1 MTPQQW
7 RMRAARRTTT
17 NVYSLVNNAVSVGSK
32 TAPAVTAAINTT
44 GANLIVVG
52 LSYVNVGTLSDS
64 NGNVWTP
71 RTAYTMAGG
80 FASLQLFYCYSPIVG
95 AGHTF
100 TYSGG
105 DTMTVGAMA
114 FSGAVAAPFDVESG
128 FGNNVSTTTF
138 QPGTLTPTQNKE
150 LVCGM
155 AAWNAGGTT
164 SIDSGFTKISET
176 ANSPGVSLGNAL
188 FYLVEST
195 AVAVNPTITLTPA
208 ASFAGAAFAA
218 FKAA

>member
-7 RMRAARRTTT
+7 RTRAGRRTTGS
-17 NVYSLVNNAVSVGSK
+17 VYSLVSNAVSVGSK
-32 TAPAVTAAINTT
+32 TAPAVTTAINTT

-71 RTAYTMAGG
+71 RTVYAMASG
-80 FASLQLFYCYSPIVG
+80 FSSLQLFYCYGPIVS

-100 TYSGG
+100 SYSGG

-114 FSGAVAAPFDVESG
+114 FSGAVAAPFDVENG
-128 FGNNVSTTTF
+128 FGNNVSTSTI
-138 QPGTLTPTQNKE
+138 QPGTLTPTLNKE

-155 AAWNAGGTT
+155 VAWNAGGTT
-164 SIDSGFTKISET
+164 SIDSGFTKASET
-176 ANSPGVSLGNAL
+176 ANVPSVSLGNAL
-188 FYLVEST
+188 FYLVEGA
-195 AVAVNPTITLTPA
+195 AVAVNPTITLSPA
-208 ASFAGAAFAA
+208 ASFAGTAFAS